1 MTNMRSEKASTYIKY
16 LILDIFASVFYAISI
31 NVFTVHA
38 DFAPGGVS
46 GLSVIMNYLL
56 NIPVGIASLL
66 INIPVIVFTFKRL
79 GIGFFIRSVKT
90 MIISAAITDLTA
102 SIMPQ
107 FMGNRILSAFLAGLF
122 MGIAVGIIFSQDSS
136 FGGSDFITM
145 AVKKAKPDLSIGV
158 IAWVVNASVI
168 VLAAFIFHQ
177 MFAVFLGMVHIV
189 VDCVVLDLVMKAID
203 KYRQKTSLKQKEKAE
218 D

>member
-1 MTNMRSEKASTYIKY
+1 MDRDKIPTYTKY
-16 LILDIFASVFYAISI
+16 LALDIFASIFYAISI

-56 NIPVGIASLL
+56 NIPVGVASLL
-66 INIPVIVFTFKRL
+66 INVPVIVFTFKRL
-79 GIGFFIRSVKT
+79 GLGFFLRSVKT
-90 MIISAAITDLTA
+90 MVISAAITDLTV

-136 FGGSDFITM
+136 FGGSDFVTM
-145 AVKKAKPDLSIGV
+145 AVKKAKPELSIGL

-168 VLAAFIFHQ
+168 ILAAFIFHQ

-189 VDCVVLDLVMKAID
+189 VDCVVLDLVMKAIN
-203 KYRQKTSLKQKEKAE
+203 KYRESREKKKA
-218 D
+218 

>member
-1 MTNMRSEKASTYIKY
+1 MDKDKIPTYTKY
-16 LILDIFASVFYAISI
+16 LALDIFASIFYAISI

-56 NIPVGIASLL
+56 NIPVGVASLL
-66 INIPVIVFTFKRL
+66 INVPVIVFTFKRL
-79 GIGFFIRSVKT
+79 GLGFFLRSVKT
-90 MIISAAITDLTA
+90 MVISAAITDLTV

-107 FMGNRILSAFLAGLF
+107 FMGNRLLSAFLAGLF

-136 FGGSDFITM
+136 FGGSDFVTM
-145 AVKKAKPDLSIGV
+145 AVKKAKPELSIGL

-168 VLAAFIFHQ
+168 ILAAFIFHQ

-189 VDCVVLDLVMKAID
+189 VDCVVLDLVMKAIN
-203 KYRQKTSLKQKEKAE
+203 KYRESREKKKA
-218 D
+218 

>member
-1 MTNMRSEKASTYIKY
+1 MDKDKIPTYTKY
-16 LILDIFASVFYAISI
+16 LALDIFASIFYAISI

-56 NIPVGIASLL
+56 NIPVGVASLL
-66 INIPVIVFTFKRL
+66 INVPVIVFTFKRL
-79 GIGFFIRSVKT
+79 GLGFFLRSVKT
-90 MIISAAITDLTA
+90 MVISAAITDLTV

-136 FGGSDFITM
+136 FGGSDFVTM
-145 AVKKAKPDLSIGV
+145 AVKKAKPELSIGL

-168 VLAAFIFHQ
+168 ILAAFIFHQ

-189 VDCVVLDLVMKAID
+189 VDCVVLDLVMKAIN
-203 KYRQKTSLKQKEKAE
+203 KYRESREKKKA
-218 D
+218 

>member
-1 MTNMRSEKASTYIKY
+1 MDKDKITTYTKY
-16 LILDIFASVFYAISI
+16 LALDIFASIFYAISI

-56 NIPVGIASLL
+56 NIPVGVASLL
-66 INIPVIVFTFKRL
+66 INVPVIVFTFKRL
-79 GIGFFIRSVKT
+79 GLGFFLRSVKT
-90 MIISAAITDLTA
+90 MVISAAITDLTV

-136 FGGSDFITM
+136 FGGSDFVTM
-145 AVKKAKPDLSIGV
+145 AVKKAKPELSIGL

-168 VLAAFIFHQ
+168 ILAAFIFHQ

-189 VDCVVLDLVMKAID
+189 VDCVVLDLVMKAIN
-203 KYRQKTSLKQKEKAE
+203 KYRESREKKKA
-218 D
+218 